1 MTFANMTLKE
11 FTSKL
16 SSKSPTPGGGSVAGL
31 SISLAASLA
40 EMVVNLTKDGS
51 LDKYSDEL
59 GEHIDF
65 ALELIDKDAD
75 SFNKV
80 MDAFKMKKGSEQE
93 KMKRKE
99 AIQSALYNA
108 SLTPLDTIKLGV
120 KVLEI
125 SEEVAKYGNENA
137 VSDAG
142 VAALMAQAGV
152 KGAAY
157 NVLINAGSLSDEKKK
172 KELKDETNRLIKK
185 SEKLAEKVEKICLEK
200 L

>member
-31 SISLAASLA
+31 SISLAASLSS
-40 EMVVNLTKDGS
+40 MVVNLTKDGS
-51 LDKYSDEL
+51 LNKYSDNL
-59 GEHIDF
+59 SEHIDF

-80 MDAFKMKKGSEQE
+80 MDAFKMKKNNDQE
-93 KMKRKE
+93 IKKRKE

-108 SLTPLDTIKLGV
+108 SLTPLETMKLGV
-120 KVLEI
+120 QILEI
-125 SEEVAKYGNENA
+125 SKEVAKRGNENA
-137 VSDAG
+137 ISDAG
-142 VAALMAQAGV
+142 VAALMAHAGV

-157 NVLINAGSLSDEKKK
+157 NVFINASSLNDTQKAE
-172 KELKDETNRLIKK
+172 ELENKANQLIEK
-185 SEKLAEKVEKICLEK
+185 SENLAKKIEEICLEK